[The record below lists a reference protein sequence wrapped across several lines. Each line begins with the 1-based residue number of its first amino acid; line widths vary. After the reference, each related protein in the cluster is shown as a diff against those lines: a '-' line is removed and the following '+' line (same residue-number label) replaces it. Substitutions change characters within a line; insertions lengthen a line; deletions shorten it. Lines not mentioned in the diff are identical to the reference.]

1 MPKTKAIA
9 SLSGLIDS
17 DMEDEIQHSEVD
29 MMPTPE
35 SNQENAEPA
44 KRGRG
49 KAKAPATKVRKTK
62 PASRRLSGGPATARS
77 KAAAAKK
84 KPTVKRAPLKEQ
96 MNEERNNDTEDVDE
110 FQSEVQ
116 AVPQNQE
123 DKADANGF
131 DAPSQEKKPAAKKGR
146 PAKKGKQPVKKPDVE
161 QVKATE
167 KDGEFEYTPTTARQS
182 KTTVKSSAII
192 KDPSNTMQEP
202 SQETEVVR
210 QEIPETQE
218 IPMEVDQLESP
229 EIGEEDEDAIPQSVY
244 RRSNHARAPSKQ
256 PQPSFARKGDCSAS
270 DAEKGGNDANTR
282 RKLGEMTKK
291 FESLDLKYKHLREV
305 GIKEAESN
313 FEKLK
318 RQSEDRTKSI
328 STSSPSS
335 TFISQL
341 TLLFLPQ
348 VANDLI
354 ASLKKELST
363 QKALATESRTL
374 RQQLITTN
382 ASLDT
387 ALAQVTTLTSSLSAS
402 QSENKVLA
410 AKLAAARSA
419 SSTIEGIHHPQGAGT
434 RTPGSTL
441 KAPIK
446 GGPSLQAGRAEAA
459 QAAQT
464 AQLKEDLYSDL
475 TGLILRSVTHSS
487 TPSPCTIYDCIQT
500 GRNGTL
506 HFKLSIATD
515 TAVTNTSYEET
526 EFQYTPCLD
535 GSRDRDLLELLPD
548 YLGEEITF
556 SRANAGKFY
565 GRVVE
570 VLTRRRDA
578 DGDGGDEE

>member
-1 MPKTKAIA
+1 MPKAKAVA

-17 DMEDEIQHSEVD
+17 EMEDEIQHSDVD

-44 KRGRG
+44 KKGRG

-96 MNEERNNDTEDVDE
+96 INEERNDDTEDADE
-110 FQSEVQ
+110 FQNEMQ

-123 DKADANGF
+123 DGADANGS
-131 DAPSQEKKPAAKKGR
+131 DAPAQEKKPAAKKGR

-182 KTTVKSSAII
+182 RTTVKSSVVI
-192 KDPSNTMQEP
+192 KDSSNTRQESSQEP
-202 SQETEVVR
+202 EVAR
-210 QEIPETQE
+210 GEIPETQE
-218 IPMEVDQLESP
+218 IPMEVDQLDSP
-229 EIGEEDEDAIPQSVY
+229 EVGEEDEDAIPQSVY

-256 PQPSFARKGDCSAS
+256 PQPTLARKGGGSAS

-291 FESLDLKYKHLREV
+291 FESLEVKYRQLREV
-305 GIKEAESN
+305 GIKEAEAN

-318 RQSEDRTKSI
+318 KQSEDRTKI
-328 STSSPSS
+328 
-335 TFISQL
+335 
-341 TLLFLPQ
+341 
-348 VANDLI
+348 ANDLI
-354 ASLKKELST
+354 SSLKKELST
-363 QKALATESRTL
+363 QKALAAESRTL
-374 RQQLITTN
+374 RQQLITTTT
-382 ASLDT
+382 SLDT
-387 ALAQVTTLTSSLSAS
+387 ALAQITTLTSSLSAS

-410 AKLAAARSA
+410 AKLAAARST
-419 SSTIEGIHHPQGAGT
+419 STIEGIHHAQGAGS

-446 GGPSLQAGRAEAA
+446 GGSLLQAGRAEAA
-459 QAAQT
+459 EAAQT

-506 HFKLSIATD
+506 HFKLSVATD
-515 TAVTNTSYEET
+515 TVATNTSYEET

-570 VLTRRRDA
+570 VLTRRRDVEA
-578 DGDGGDEE
+578 EIGGGDGGDEE